1 MKADIEREKMCFI
14 LELRKITASNMESI
28 YNEKL
33 HRFCYYKSSK
43 ATVDGKEIPQGFD
56 RFLAT
61 ITHIRTPHQKTKKN
75 QPLST

>member
-33 HRFCYYKSSK
+33 HRFCYYKS
-43 ATVDGKEIPQGFD
+43 VV
-56 RFLAT
+56 
-61 ITHIRTPHQKTKKN
+61 
-75 QPLST
+75 